1 MMTEREAIT
10 MVCALHNSII
20 ICWVTNLSS
29 TWTIWH
35 CYTWVQKPQIS
46 RKITRWLLFFLEYD
60 FLVIYKLGRFHSMA
74 NALFQMFD
82 FIEENEVLDQTMDV
96 LLFLLQLVSLQE
108 FLSTSL
114 LENLWFNITKSKR
127 KN

>member
-1 MMTEREAIT
+1 
-10 MVCALHNSII
+10 
-20 ICWVTNLSS
+20 
-29 TWTIWH
+29 
-35 CYTWVQKPQIS
+35 
-46 RKITRWLLFFLEYD
+46 
-60 FLVIYKLGRFHSMA
+60 MA